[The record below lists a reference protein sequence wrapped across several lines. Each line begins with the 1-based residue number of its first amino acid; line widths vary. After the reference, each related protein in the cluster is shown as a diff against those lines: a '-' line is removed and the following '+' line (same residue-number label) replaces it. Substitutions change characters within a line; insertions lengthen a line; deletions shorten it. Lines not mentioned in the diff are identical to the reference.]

1 MFEYYKGEPDFDI
14 QFLKNIYN
22 KIITDLII
30 NNNNNNYN
38 GEILL
43 DKNEVIN
50 LNLNANIEEEDYK
63 KKLTFLIKKKI
74 IKMKKKKKVYFLI
87 KIIL

>member
-14 QFLKNIYN
+14 QLIKNIYN
-22 KIITDLII
+22 KIISDLII
-30 NNNNNNYN
+30 NNNNNCN
-38 GEILL
+38 GETLL

-50 LNLNANIEEEDYK
+50 LNLDANIEEEDYK
-63 KKLTFLIKKKI
+63 KKFAIFNKEKDIKK
-74 IKMKKKKKVYFLI
+74 KKKKKVYFLI